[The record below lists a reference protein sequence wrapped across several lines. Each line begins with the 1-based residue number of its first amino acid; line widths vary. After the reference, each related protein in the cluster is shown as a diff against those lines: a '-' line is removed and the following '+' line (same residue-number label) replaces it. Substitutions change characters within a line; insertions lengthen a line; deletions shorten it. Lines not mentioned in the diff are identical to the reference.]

1 MADKPLDSAI
11 LGMTA
16 EELRAHSE
24 EAYQKKEYQRVAE
37 AFDQQVEKE
46 KEKTQKRKMAVDDLA
61 SSMCD
66 IGIKD
71 QKEDE
76 NTKK

>member
-24 EAYQKKEYQRVAE
+24 EAYQKFKESQRVAE
-37 AFDQQVEKE
+37 AWYQQE
-46 KEKTQKRKMAVDDLA
+46 KRKMAVDDLA
-61 SSMCD
+61 SSMFD

-71 QKEDE
+71 KKEDE

>member
-1 MADKPLDSAI
+1 M
-11 LGMTA
+11 
-16 EELRAHSE
+16 
-24 EAYQKKEYQRVAE
+24 AE

-46 KEKTQKRKMAVDDLA
+46 KEKIQKRKMAVDDLA
-61 SSMCD
+61 SSMFD

-71 QKEDE
+71 KKEDE